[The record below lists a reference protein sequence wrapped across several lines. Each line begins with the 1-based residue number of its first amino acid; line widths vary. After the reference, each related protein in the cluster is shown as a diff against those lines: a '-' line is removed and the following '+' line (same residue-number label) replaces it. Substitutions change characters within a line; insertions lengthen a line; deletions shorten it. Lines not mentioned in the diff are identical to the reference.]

1 MIRRE
6 KILLPIAAV
15 ATGGFAGTAQAQVT
29 YQPFNLVATTTFQDV
44 VIGGNA
50 TAQYDYGI
58 GPDPVF
64 EKQKAQFRPAEVT
77 SFTNLDIMSSAT
89 ITDGGAT
96 TPFPI
101 KPDATTGSDTFYQIR
116 FDIGGI
122 TQDGYAQF
130 SPDANTLVGVGYQAA
145 AITAAPEPAAWAQMV
160 LGFGVVGAATRT
172 ARRRRRRQLENA

>member
-6 KILLPIAAV
+6 KILLPVAVV

-29 YQPFNLVATTTFQDV
+29 YQPIGLVATTTPQDV
-44 VIGGNA
+44 VIGNNGG
-50 TAQYDYGI
+50 TPQYTYGI
-58 GPDPVF
+58 EPFPLGVKYSP
-64 EKQKAQFRPAEVT
+64 AQGT
-77 SFTNLDIMSSAT
+77 SFTNPVPMSSAT
-89 ITDGGAT
+89 ITPNGAT
-96 TPFPI
+96 STLSI

-130 SPDANTLVGVGYQAA
+130 SPDANTLIGVGYQAA

-172 ARRRRRRQLENA
+172 ARRRRRRQLANA